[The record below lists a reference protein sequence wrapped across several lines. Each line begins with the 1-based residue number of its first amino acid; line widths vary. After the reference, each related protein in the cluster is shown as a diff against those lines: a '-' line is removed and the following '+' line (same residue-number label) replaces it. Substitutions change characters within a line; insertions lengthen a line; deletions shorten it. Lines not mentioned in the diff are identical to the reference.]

1 MNVGRPTTAGE
12 NTYSSR
18 VGKASQRVPP
28 RKMELRINIQ
38 AILRVA
44 LKMIFAEEGERGKVA
59 P

>member
-1 MNVGRPTTAGE
+1 MSMGVD
-12 NTYSSR
+12 TYSSR

-28 RKMELRINIQ
+28 RKMELMMNIQ

-44 LKMIFAEEGERGKVA
+44 LKMIFAEDGGERGKVV